1 MDGDATKNTGLRG
14 ITVADTKVSLVDGA
28 SGRLVYRGFP
38 IESLA
43 GRASYEEVTFL
54 LLMGRLP
61 VKSELEVTAAALGE
75 ARPLPA
81 PAEAY
86 LRARRPRARPMD
98 VLQGAITVLADDDPQ
113 LESSVR
119 EHLVQSSLAIVSRT
133 ATAASAWLRLREGL
147 EPIRPSRE
155 GPHAAAFLRGL
166 WGREPTN
173 DEAQLMDTL
182 FVLHAEH
189 AFNASTFAA
198 RGVASTRAH
207 IYAAVSAAF
216 GALSGELHG
225 GANARVMR
233 MLLEIGD
240 ESKVERWV
248 DARLA
253 AGQRVMGLGHAVY
266 KTTDPRAAILR
277 GLAERVLAGRPEE
290 RWFRLALKVE
300 EVARRELRSRKEL
313 DLHPN
318 VDFYSSPILYALGI
332 PIDMFPVF
340 FGVARTAGWCAHII
354 EEALA
359 EAQPKPALYRPESYY
374 VGRDCGPQGCRFTPL
389 ENRGAGCPAGHEFK
403 GCDEA
408 VAAADWDQG

>member
-1 MDGDATKNTGLRG
+1 MDVEASKNIGLRG
-14 ITVADTKVSLVDGA
+14 IIVADTKVSLVDGER
-28 SGRLVYRGFP
+28 GRLVYRGLP

-43 GRASYEEVTFL
+43 ERATYEEVTFL

-61 VKSELEVTAAALGE
+61 TKAELEATAAALRE
-75 ARPLPA
+75 ARSLPA

-86 LRARRPRARPMD
+86 LRARPSRARPMD
-98 VLQGAITVLADDDPQ
+98 VLQGAVTVLADEDPNV
-113 LESSVR
+113 ESSER
-119 EHLVQSSLAIVSRT
+119 EHLVQSSLAIVARS
-133 ATAASAWLRLREGL
+133 ATAASAWLRLRQGL
-147 EPIRPSRE
+147 EPVRPSD
-155 GPHAAAFLRGL
+155 GDSHAAGFLRGL
-166 WGREPTN
+166 WGREPTD
-173 DEAQLMDTL
+173 DEARLMDTL
-182 FVLHAEH
+182 LVLHAEH

-240 ESKVERWV
+240 ESEVERWV
-248 DARLA
+248 DTRLA

-266 KTTDPRAAILR
+266 RTTDPRAAILR

-290 RWFRLALKVE
+290 RWFRLALRVE
-300 EVARRELRSRKEL
+300 EVARRELQSRKEL

-318 VDFYSSPILYALGI
+318 VDFYSSPVLYALGI

-340 FGVARTAGWCAHII
+340 FGVARTAGWCAHVI
-354 EEALA
+354 EEVLA

-374 VGRDCGPQGCRFTPL
+374 VGRDCGPQGCRYTPL

-408 VAAADWDQG
+408 LAAADWDAG